1 MNFKEAFLIN
11 RFTVQTEKME
21 TKTFHLS
28 YFKHESIFMVTS
40 INLLEIEYFLSYHLK
55 QQLFELEN
63 IPLRELW
70 WFYKRHEKTLKTLE
84 QQQEQAEGGQ
94 RFQTESFI

>member
-28 YFKHESIFMVTS
+28 YFKHESILIVTT
-40 INLLEIEYFLSYHLK
+40 INLLEIE
-55 QQLFELEN
+55 
-63 IPLRELW
+63 
-70 WFYKRHEKTLKTLE
+70 FYV
-84 QQQEQAEGGQ
+84 
-94 RFQTESFI
+94 SVI